1 MAFDFFNP
9 TKGEDVVRVG
19 PLRALRWIGA
29 SPRFSQTVLLIH
41 GVWVGAHVWRQLA
54 PYLARHGYT
63 TYAVWLRHH
72 HPGADHGRLNGVGLR
87 DYAYDIVEAVD
98 ELNGPV
104 LIGHSM
110 GGIIA
115 QMATAISNPAGLGLL
130 SSAPPLGIPA
140 IPRLSFLASATRH
153 FFGDF
158 VGRQPMG
165 PFGDRVFH
173 EHLHP
178 EQRDAL
184 AGNAV
189 FEPRRV
195 ARQLA
200 FWPPHV
206 RRSHVRC
213 PVFVAGGD
221 DDPIITPWQT
231 RQIGRRYQ
239 VVPTLYEG
247 RGHMPQLE
255 PSWEVIGD
263 DLMRWMNRFVD

>member
-1 MAFDFFNP
+1 MAFDLFNP

-41 GVWVGAHVWRQLA
+41 GVWVGAHVWRQLG

-72 HPGADHGRLNGVGLR
+72 YPGADHGRLNGVGLR

-115 QMATAISNPAGLGLL
+115 QIATAISNPAGLGLL

-165 PFGDRVFH
+165 PFGDRIFH
-173 EHLHP
+173 EHLHR
-178 EQRDAL
+178 EQREAL

-255 PSWEVIGD
+255 PSWEVVGD